1 MVSIEIICKG
11 RGQGKTYDLIL
22 ESARTGVPIL
32 TAYNSKHIVDQARL
46 IGAKILQPMTVK
58 EYKYFKD
65 NGSLLNSKNWKGK
78 LLIDEVDGVLEQLL
92 GAKVEKVTCTPDSMN
107 EKENKNMI
115 NGVNGSLYCSS
126 KNGFTY
132 TESSINLPNGMKVVV
147 ENGRL
152 PKLYFPKVE
161 NVNIIVPNKVVE
173 VTFADGKK
181 EKSICREPDIFSL
194 ESAISI
200 CISKKIMGGSSAYN
214 NAVKRGMKVYEEKQ
228 KKEATEKT
236 EQERIEKK
244 LAKRLAYKERRA
256 VKRAEEENQRKA
268 REREEQ
274 IAIQTEAYLRAM
286 DIMKNENRG
295 A

>member
-32 TAYNSKHIVDQARL
+32 TAYNSKHVLDQAIL

-92 GAKVEKVTCTPDSMN
+92 GVKVEKVTCTPDSMN
-107 EKENKNMI
+107 EKEKNIMPT
-115 NGVNGSLYCSS
+115 NFNYYENLLRG
-126 KNGFTY
+126 TY
-132 TESSINLPNGMKVVV
+132 KVHIDKD
-147 ENGRL
+147 RI
-152 PKLYFPKVE
+152 KFPEIKD
-161 NVNIIVPNKVVE
+161 VNIIVPNKVVE
-173 VTFADGKK
+173 VTFSDGTK
-181 EKSICREPDIFSL
+181 EKSVCREPDTFSL

-200 CISKKIMGGSSAYN
+200 CISKKIMGGSSVYN
-214 NAVKRGMKVYEEKQ
+214 NAVKRGMKVYDAKLE
-228 KKEATEKT
+228 KEADEKA

-244 LAKRLAYKERRA
+244 CAKRLAYKKRRDA
-256 VKRAEEENQRKA
+256 RRTEEENLRKA

-274 IAIQTEAYLRAM
+274 IEIQKEAYLRAIKEI
-286 DIMKNENRG
+286 DNTNVEKTDEETIREFT
-295 A
+295 

>member
-32 TAYNSKHIVDQARL
+32 TAYNSKHILDQARL

-92 GAKVEKVTCTPDSMN
+92 GVKVEKVTCTPDSMN
-107 EKENKNMI
+107 EKEKNIMPT
-115 NGVNGSLYCSS
+115 NFNY
-126 KNGFTY
+126 Y
-132 TESSINLPNGMKVVV
+132 ENLSREIYKVHIDKD
-147 ENGRL
+147 RI
-152 PKLYFPKVE
+152 KFPEIKD
-161 NVNIIVPNKVVE
+161 VNIIVPNKVVE
-173 VTFADGKK
+173 VTFSDGTK
-181 EKSICREPDIFSL
+181 EKSVCREPDTFSL

-214 NAVKRGMKVYEEKQ
+214 NAIKRGMKVYEKKLEFEKHQ
-228 KKEATEKT
+228 KE

-244 LAKRLAYKERRA
+244 RAKRLAYKERRTA
-256 VKRAEEENQRKA
+256 KK
-268 REREEQ
+268 REEQ

-286 DIMKNENRG
+286 KAVEDSKNVSVNEENN
-295 A
+295 

>member
-1 MVSIEIICKG
+1 MVNIEIICKE

-22 ESARTGVPIL
+22 ESARTGTPIL
-32 TAYNSKHIVDQARL
+32 TAYNSRHIVDQARF

-65 NGSLLNSKNWKGK
+65 NGSLLNNKNWKGK

-147 ENGRL
+147 ENGGL

-181 EKSICREPDIFSL
+181 EKSVCREPDIFSL

-214 NAVKRGMKVYEEKQ
+214 NAVKRGMKVYEDKQ
-228 KKEATEKT
+228 KKETTEKT

>member
-92 GAKVEKVTCTPDSMN
+92 GVKVEKVTCTPDSMN
-107 EKENKNMI
+107 EKEKKIMPTNFNYYE
-115 NGVNGSLYCSS
+115 NLLRG
-126 KNGFTY
+126 TY
-132 TESSINLPNGMKVVV
+132 KVHIDKD
-147 ENGRL
+147 RI
-152 PKLYFPKVE
+152 KFPEIKD
-161 NVNIIVPNKVVE
+161 VNIIVSNKVVE
-173 VTFADGKK
+173 VTFADGTK
-181 EKSICREPDIFSL
+181 EKSVCREPDTFSL

-200 CISKKIMGGSSAYN
+200 CISKKVMGGSSAYN
-214 NAVKRGMKVYEEKQ
+214 NAVKRGMKVYEDKQ
-228 KKEATEKT
+228 KREATEKA

-244 LAKRLAYKERRA
+244 RAKRLAYKERRA
-256 VKRAEEENQRKA
+256 VKRAEEEKQRKA
-268 REREEQ
+268 KEREEQ
-274 IAIQTEAYLRAM
+274 IAIQMEAYLRAM
-286 DIMKNENRG
+286 KEIGSIQYAPAKEVFS
-295 A
+295 